1 MDDSYRSMVESLRQM
16 NKSLQGVSQTLV
28 HIMEHNI
35 WKQIGQA
42 TVALDEYS
50 KSLATMAHEFR
61 KTRVDFGALGQM
73 YTSFAEVGRVVGEYA
88 SKIDYSGLARLGELA
103 ASYNAYKTENWETL
117 RETLELFRSTAL
129 TRQMEEMLP
138 KLEEI
143 DPRVFEVA
151 QHFDMSA
158 VEIEDDKLVFDG
170 VEYTEEDLSREM
182 NAQIEGLNSS
192 EDALYEKYELLKK
205 KYWIPL
211 LILWVFLNI
220 PQWCDTIKW
229 YVDKAEDAY
238 EFVVETYRE
247 CQTIKENAKLRAEP
261 TPQAPVLMTV
271 PLHTRL
277 EILESVPRW
286 HQVKYID
293 QNQEELRA
301 WVSKVSVETE
311 E

>member
-16 NKSLQGVSQTLV
+16 NKSLQGTSQTLV

-42 TVALDEYS
+42 TVALDEYT
-50 KSLATMAHEFR
+50 KSLATMAHEFQ

-73 YTSFAEVGRVVGEYA
+73 YTSFAEVGRIVGEYA
-88 SKIDYSGLARLGELA
+88 SKIDYSGFARLGELA
-103 ASYNAYKTENWETL
+103 VSYNAYKAEDWETL
-117 RETLELFRSTAL
+117 KRTLELFQSTAL
-129 TRQMEEMLP
+129 TRQIEDMLP

-143 DPRVFEVA
+143 DSRVFEA
-151 QHFDMSA
+151 ARHFDMSA

-182 NAQIEGLNSS
+182 NAQIESLNSS
-192 EDALYEKYELLKK
+192 GDELYEQFEFFKK
-205 KYWIPL
+205 KHWIPL
-211 LILWVFLNI
+211 FILWVLLSI
-220 PQWCDTIKW
+220 PQWCDAVKW
-229 YVDKAEDAY
+229 YIDKAEDAY

-247 CQTIKENAKLRAEP
+247 CQTIKENAKLRAKP
-261 TPQAPVLMTV
+261 TPQAPVIMTV
-271 PLHTRL
+271 PLRTRL

>member
-1 MDDSYRSMVESLRQM
+1 MDDSYRSMIESLRQM
-16 NKSLQGVSQTLV
+16 NKSLQGASQTLV
-28 HIMEHNI
+28 HIMERDI

-50 KSLATMAHEFR
+50 KSLAAMAYGFQ
-61 KTRVDFGALGQM
+61 KTRVDWSALWK
-73 YTSFAEVGRVVGEYA
+73 TCDALIELGRNAGEYT
-88 SKIDYSGLARLGELA
+88 SKIDYSGFARLAELA
-103 ASYNAYKTENWETL
+103 VSYNAYKEEDWETL
-117 RETLELFRSTAL
+117 KRTLELFQSTAL
-129 TRQMEEMLP
+129 TRQMEDTFP

-143 DPRVFEVA
+143 DPRVFEA
-151 QHFDMSA
+151 ARHFDMSA

-182 NAQIEGLNSS
+182 NAQIESLNSS
-192 EDALYEKYELLKK
+192 GDELYEQFEFFKK
-205 KYWIPL
+205 KHWIPL
-211 LILWVFLNI
+211 FILWVLLSI
-220 PQWCDTIKW
+220 PQWCDAVKW
-229 YVDKAEDAY
+229 YIDKAEDAY
-238 EFVVETYRE
+238 EFVVETYKE
-247 CQTIKENAKLRAEP
+247 CQTIKENAKLRVEP
-261 TPQAPVLMTV
+261 TPQAPVIMTV